1 MEPREDIRCLLESY
15 VFSGGLAEKNTHQ
28 SRPIQFIHAVKEN
41 ALSEYESI
49 HRWMDSHYPEPAWRR
64 KRQPIHVSVEMKVF
78 AVLVYL
84 CGQEELLLQ
93 SYEKLVG
100 KSE

>member
-1 MEPREDIRCLLESY
+1 MR
-15 VFSGGLAEKNTHQ
+15 VFIDGWIL
-28 SRPIQFIHAVKEN
+28 II
-41 ALSEYESI
+41 LSLPGEGNGN
-49 HRWMDSHYPEPAWRR
+49 
-64 KRQPIHVSVEMKVF
+64 PIHVSVEMKVF